1 MSSGGRE
8 EPGQRPVDAALLIL
22 DMQNDIIGR
31 HLDGDGRG
39 GAMDVGDLI
48 SRIVALRD
56 AFRQVGW
63 PVIYTR
69 VAYRAGYADAHVTA
83 PARARSS
90 LREGEPSSAV
100 IDELAPAAD
109 DYVVIKRRIGAF
121 YQTDLELLLRGLDR
135 AAIVVTGT
143 SLPRAVESTVR
154 EAHSRDIRCIVV
166 SDASYAASREE
177 HEHCLGVL
185 GKYGFADVMDT
196 AAVLSAIQ
204 KEQDL

>member
-1 MSSGGRE
+1 M
-8 EPGQRPVDAALLIL
+8 DAALLIL

-31 HLDGDGRG
+31 HRHGNGHG
-39 GAMDVGDLI
+39 GAMPVEDLI
-48 SRIVALRD
+48 SRIRELRD
-56 AFRQVGW
+56 GFRQAGL

-69 VAYRAGYADAHVTA
+69 VAYRLDYADAHVTA
-83 PARARSS
+83 PARARST

-100 IDELAPAAD
+100 IEELTPATD

-121 YQTDLELLLRGLDR
+121 YQTDLELLLRGLGRR
-135 AAIVVTGT
+135 ALVVTGT
-143 SLPRAVESTVR
+143 SLPRALESTVR

-166 SDASYAASREE
+166 SDASYAASPEE

-196 AAVLSAIQ
+196 AAVLSVIE
-204 KEQDL
+204 KEQGL